1 MKKRLKEQMLN
12 VPLDPVSRDA
22 LKRRAV
28 ANGRAMGREAAR
40 LIKQGL
46 EQESAGNA

>member
-1 MKKRLKEQMLN
+1 MKANEKVIN
-12 VPLDPVSRDA
+12 VPLDRVSRDA